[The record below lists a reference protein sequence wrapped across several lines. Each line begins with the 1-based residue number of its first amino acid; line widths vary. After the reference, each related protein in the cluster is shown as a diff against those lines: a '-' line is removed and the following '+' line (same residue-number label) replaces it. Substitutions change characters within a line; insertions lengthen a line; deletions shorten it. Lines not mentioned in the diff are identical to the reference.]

1 MSIFKR
7 KISVNNNNVKLL
19 GTAWY
24 LLPLFRFIRIL
35 KILNFRLNDGVTS
48 MSHAVILRVFEL
60 VGEKNI
66 ELMAYSLTFSNFRLF
81 TFAFGETDKKILK

>member
-1 MSIFKR
+1 
-7 KISVNNNNVKLL
+7 
-19 GTAWY
+19 
-24 LLPLFRFIRIL
+24 
-35 KILNFRLNDGVTS
+35 

-81 TFAFGETDKKILK
+81 TFAFGETDKKYWNEKDFFVHRKPPWDTKMLQQTGHDV

>member
-1 MSIFKR
+1 
-7 KISVNNNNVKLL
+7 
-19 GTAWY
+19 
-24 LLPLFRFIRIL
+24 
-35 KILNFRLNDGVTS
+35 